1 MRYSQLLIP
10 TLKEVPSEAEVV
22 SHVLLLRGG
31 FIRKLTAGIVAVF
44 GIDTAITVT
53 SSGESTWAKKL
64 PLGRM
69 GQPDEVASV
78 AGADLVRG
86 YSVDRDFF
94 LTAEQAVS
102 YGIVDKVLFEKE
114 NTPCHIS
121 TFEDRLLASN
131 YHQGLL
137 DLYALEEGMVRKRLD
152 QAAHEGSGPNEK
164 RQEGPHV
171 HFAMKN
177 PHHSEV
183 LVCDLGT
190 DKVYRY
196 EAFDALK
203 KVGELLLPNGSGPRH
218 IAFSKKHPYLYVF
231 TELSSEI
238 FVYDFMDGD
247 YHLKQVVKT
256 LPEDF
261 QGENTGAAIR
271 LSPDEKHLYVSN
283 RGQDSISAFKVKENH
298 LLEKIATYPSGGE
311 HPRDFNLS
319 PDGCF
324 LLVAHMITN
333 DLSLFRI
340 NKQNGELTLLKKG
353 IRTPEPISIVF
364 LEKES

>member
-1 MRYSQLLIP
+1 MKDYKGYIGSYTRKESRGVRAFHFNEEEFVIEDFYEVEDPSYLALSSDMNILYGSMRDGS
-10 TLKEVPSEAEVV
+10 
-22 SHVLLLRGG
+22 SHGV
-31 FIRKLTAGIVAVF
+31 FSMNLT
-44 GIDTAITVT
+44 T
-53 SSGESTWAKKL
+53 
-64 PLGRM
+64 
-69 GQPDEVASV
+69 
-78 AGADLVRG
+78 
-86 YSVDRDFF
+86 
-94 LTAEQAVS
+94 
-102 YGIVDKVLFEKE
+102 GIVDKVLFEKE

-137 DLYALEEGMVRKRLD
+137 DLYALEEGMVRRRLD

-177 PHHSEV
+177 PHQSEV

-196 EAFDALK
+196 EASDELK

-238 FVYDFMDGD
+238 FVYDFKDGD
-247 YHLKQVVKT
+247 YQLKQVVKT

-283 RGQDSISAFKVKENH
+283 RGHDSISAFKIKENH
-298 LLEKIATYPSGGE
+298 QLEKIGTYQTEGE

-340 NKQNGELTLLKKG
+340 DKQNGELTLLKKG